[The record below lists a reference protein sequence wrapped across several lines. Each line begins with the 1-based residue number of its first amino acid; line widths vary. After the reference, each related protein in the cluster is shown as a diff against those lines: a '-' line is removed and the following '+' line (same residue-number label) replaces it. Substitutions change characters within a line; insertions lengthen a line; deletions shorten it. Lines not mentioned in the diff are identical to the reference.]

1 MNVEPGQPGYI
12 LGRHDATMN
21 LVDEIKA
28 GEINFKDVEAQV
40 KDKLKKAGYKAPNAQ
55 RERGNQEHELLQP
68 TITEK
73 DLSIAINMD
82 MKLFI

>member
-28 GEINFKDVEAQV
+28 GKINFKDVESQV
-40 KDKLKKAGYKAPNAQ
+40 KDKLKKAGYKAPNLQ
-55 RERGNQEHELLQP
+55 RERGTQEHELL
-68 TITEK
+68 
-73 DLSIAINMD
+73 
-82 MKLFI
+82 